1 MERFGCRKNYD
12 HRGNV
17 EEKVFSKKKH
27 RINTLL
33 ILKNQI
39 FVTQKCV
46 KPIWAWYEKKPLF
59 KINWHM
65 LLLVIHIWKYLWKFA
80 SCVLYSYNTLILLG
94 IAFMTFHETLLP
106 IITYFKIKWWAWSKK
121 QMSRNIYD
129 PAVCP
134 SNESGICCTSICLVQ
149 TKYLCFSFTISLSK
163 LNTIPNATI
172 GKLKYLCNP
181 DDTQS
186 IKQIVSITIIG
197 LWCDIKSHSLG
208 FVWTINHVDY
218 ALFSEAWGFFSPKKI
233 PHIVTQGQ

>member
-1 MERFGCRKNYD
+1 
-12 HRGNV
+12 
-17 EEKVFSKKKH
+17 
-27 RINTLL
+27 
-33 ILKNQI
+33 
-39 FVTQKCV
+39 
-46 KPIWAWYEKKPLF
+46 
-59 KINWHM
+59 
-65 LLLVIHIWKYLWKFA
+65 
-80 SCVLYSYNTLILLG
+80 
-94 IAFMTFHETLLP
+94 
-106 IITYFKIKWWAWSKK
+106 
-121 QMSRNIYD
+121 MSRHIYD

-149 TKYLCFSFTISLSK
+149 TKYLCFIFTISLSK

-197 LWCDIKSHSLG
+197 LWYDIKSHSLG

>member
-1 MERFGCRKNYD
+1 M
-12 HRGNV
+12 
-17 EEKVFSKKKH
+17 
-27 RINTLL
+27 
-33 ILKNQI
+33 
-39 FVTQKCV
+39 
-46 KPIWAWYEKKPLF
+46 KKPLF

-197 LWCDIKSHSLG
+197 LWYDINSHSLG

>member
-1 MERFGCRKNYD
+1 
-12 HRGNV
+12 
-17 EEKVFSKKKH
+17 
-27 RINTLL
+27 
-33 ILKNQI
+33 
-39 FVTQKCV
+39 
-46 KPIWAWYEKKPLF
+46 
-59 KINWHM
+59 M

-172 GKLKYLCNP
+172 GKSKYLCNP

-197 LWCDIKSHSLG
+197 LWYDIKSHSLG

>member
-1 MERFGCRKNYD
+1 M
-12 HRGNV
+12 
-17 EEKVFSKKKH
+17 KH
-27 RINTLL
+27 YFQLLPTLKSNDEL
-33 ILKNQI
+33 DLKNRCQET
-39 FVTQKCV
+39 F
-46 KPIWAWYEKKPLF
+46 
-59 KINWHM
+59 M
-65 LLLVIHIWKYLWKFA
+65 
-80 SCVLYSYNTLILLG
+80 ILPY
-94 IAFMTFHETLLP
+94 A
-106 IITYFKIKWWAWSKK
+106 A
-121 QMSRNIYD
+121 
-129 PAVCP
+129 

-197 LWCDIKSHSLG
+197 LWYDIKSHSLG